1 MKRINLSTGL
11 LQIILVVGLIFF
23 FGLILNTGVIGKT
36 KTKSIENNNLPSLP
50 TVEDNS
56 IIAVSNHF
64 IPYKVIKIKAII
76 TAYSSSPWE
85 TDDDP
90 YITASGKL
98 VRDGI
103 IANNK
108 FPFGTK
114 VKIPSLYGDKIF
126 VVEDRMSWE
135 KSPYHFDIWMDS
147 YQKAKN
153 FGAKRTIVEVLED

>member
-1 MKRINLSTGL
+1 MKKVNLSTRLSQVIFIGC
-11 LQIILVVGLIFF
+11 LIFF
-23 FGLILNTGVIGKT
+23 FCLILNTKVIGKT
-36 KTKSIENNNLPSLP
+36 KIKNVESDNLPSLP
-50 TVEDNS
+50 SIEDNS

-90 YITASGKL
+90 YITASGKF

-108 FPFGTK
+108 FSFGTK

-126 VVEDRMSWE
+126 IVEDRMSWE
-135 KSPYHFDIWMDS
+135 KSPHHFDIWMDS